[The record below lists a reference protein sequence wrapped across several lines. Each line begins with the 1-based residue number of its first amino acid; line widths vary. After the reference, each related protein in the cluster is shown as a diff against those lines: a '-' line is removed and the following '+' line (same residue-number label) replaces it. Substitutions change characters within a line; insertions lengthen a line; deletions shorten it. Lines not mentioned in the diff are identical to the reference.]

1 MGQGDGEVVTPLSC
15 PGGWTRGR
23 RLGPDLVSDIGG
35 DGNSNGEDRFDFTNK
50 SFLETATLSSH
61 SGSLSQHR
69 PRQTHDPDVG
79 DHLHAHRAHAYA
91 HANTSMHVQPCA
103 QPQPQPQRP
112 ATAYDHRTGKPQDLG
127 DESFLLSRQT
137 SAATMALT
145 TSSATGTVDATN
157 SAHQPPLS
165 SLQSLWSQEPKVE
178 LYMPLEPQTDDEHR
192 TNPHRSQGL
201 LDSLDNEL
209 LLPDTHL
216 FAASDD
222 RPSSSRSHLR
232 YWRRNRSPGPDAS
245 KYQRVSSDGSPPS
258 PPLDSIRPSMLITRE
273 EFEALPPTIQR
284 KVSQSPFLVHQM
296 ICLCALASFG
306 LGRGRKSNAKK
317 TKSSTQ
323 TRTQTCIQAISPLHV
338 NTHRSLFPL
347 PFSLRI
353 ISHNVAIDLSR
364 VDGATPNESAPFNPE
379 PLYIPSTHT
388 HFTFLVPGMNL
399 PGMTLHDWVEQGA
412 ASHHDS
418 ASLVSI
424 MQLPGLVTAWT

>member
-23 RLGPDLVSDIGG
+23 RLGSDLVSDMGG
-35 DGNSNGEDRFDFTNK
+35 DDNSNYEDRFDFTNK

-61 SGSLSQHR
+61 SGSLSQHL
-69 PRQTHDPDVG
+69 PRRTYDPDVG
-79 DHLHAHRAHAYA
+79 DHLHTHRAHAYA
-91 HANTSMHVQPCA
+91 HANTSMHVQSCA

-112 ATAYDHRTGKPQDLG
+112 ATAYDHRAGRPKDLG

-232 YWRRNRSPGPDAS
+232 YWRRNRSPGPGPDAS

-284 KVSQSPFLVHQM
+284 KVSQSPFLVHK
-296 ICLCALASFG
+296 IDFSLRFG
-306 LGRGRKSNAKK
+306 TFRSG
-317 TKSSTQ
+317 
-323 TRTQTCIQAISPLHV
+323 TRTHKRCQKDQIKHRD
-338 NTHRSLFPL
+338 THPDMHPSLFPTTCQHTSISL
-347 PFSLRI
+347 PICPSI
-353 ISHNVAIDLSR
+353 IAAH
-364 VDGATPNESAPFNPE
+364 
-379 PLYIPSTHT
+379 
-388 HFTFLVPGMNL
+388 HFP
-399 PGMTLHDWVEQGA
+399 QGR
-412 ASHHDS
+412 D
-418 ASLVSI
+418 
-424 MQLPGLVTAWT
+424 